1 MGSSVIAAL
10 RWRGIRVVAHSSLES
25 VALPKQEDQWEVY
38 YQSLKDYY
46 FRRVLADLIQG
57 KRLHPGNL
65 NAMAERWGQQASQ
78 KYLLRLQTLGLASRV
93 DEDVV
98 FARPELDNFG
108 ETFEWFLAM
117 VLQREFQAE
126 AIWNVRLEGLTG
138 GGDFDVLALM
148 GGTLFYFET
157 KASPPN
163 NVTYAEIKQ
172 FLSRQEQLSTDCAM
186 IVNDTTLLIERNIL
200 DNLLRAIRLRFHLGK
215 EQALA
220 LVQSLSS
227 GVYWVAPKLFVL
239 NVKRDMV
246 TNLERALR
254 FYFAHRV
261 PMFPS

>member
-25 VALPKQEDQWEVY
+25 VVLPKQEDQWETY

-46 FRRVLADLIQG
+46 FRRVLADLIQR
-57 KRLHPGNL
+57 KKLDPANRS
-65 NAMAERWGQQASQ
+65 AMAEHWGQQGSQ
-78 KYLLRLQTLGLASRV
+78 KYLLRLETLGLVNRV
-93 DEDVV
+93 KEDIV
-98 FARPELDNFG
+98 FTRPELDNFG
-108 ETFEWFLAM
+108 QTLQWFLAM

-126 AIWNVRLEGLTG
+126 AIWNVRLEGLPG

-148 GGTLFYFET
+148 GETLFYFET

-172 FLSRQEQLSTDCAM
+172 FLSRQEQLSSDCAM

-200 DNLLRAIRLRFHLGK
+200 DNLLRAVRLRFHLDK
-215 EQALA
+215 EQTFA
-220 LVQSLSS
+220 LVQSLST

-239 NVKRDMV
+239 NVKRELV

-254 FYFAHRV
+254 FYFAQRV
-261 PMFPS
+261 PPFPS